1 MMQKSDIRFAIDT
14 GGTFTDIVVFDE
26 RAGTFSMDKA
36 LTTPHNTLE
45 GVMAAITK
53 GKIDLREVQR
63 FFVHGST
70 TALNALLERKGVR
83 TAYLATKGFRDV
95 PEIMRFNRP
104 EMYNPKYHKPPQIV
118 PRNLRFEV
126 TERINSRGEVLV
138 PLDEA
143 ELRGIARTL
152 KKQKVAALAICFLHS
167 FKNSIH
173 ERRAREIA
181 LEEFPELSIALSS
194 LVAAEHREFE
204 RGMTTILNAY
214 LAPVVERWIGDLQRE
229 LQTRGFAGEIVLTKS
244 DGGGLTADS
253 AKTSAINMLL
263 SGPAGGVI
271 GGAYMAK
278 LLEQPNL
285 ITMDV
290 GGTSFDI
297 ALIKKGEAAVQRETK
312 VSGYPI
318 LISNLDI
325 RTIGAGG
332 GSLARIDSA
341 GALQVGPQSAGAVPG
356 PMCYGRG
363 GVQPTVTDAL
373 LINGFIDPTNFLG
386 GTISLDLDA
395 ATSGITEQIS
405 RPLGLDMYRA
415 SSGILRIVMSNMAEA
430 IKDIAAES
438 GDDPRDFAMLCFGGG
453 GPLFGAYLMDELS
466 LPAAIVPLLPAAFSA
481 WGMLMID
488 LRHDVAQT
496 IAQPLSRVKFADL
509 EHQFTALEE
518 QGRKLLR
525 REGVPEERWQLARS
539 ADMRYVGQEHSVSVP
554 IPGQLPMVD
563 GVIPLFGA
571 FEDVY
576 EAVYGYRLSTP
587 AEVVTLRV
595 KAVGKIPAPKLRPIA
610 HGNGDPRKGLT
621 GTRLVHD
628 FLEVGAQEFRVFDRS
643 RLLAEDRVEG
653 PALIV
658 EPTTTTVVRQHHAC
672 TVDRV
677 GSLLITRR

>member
-1 MMQKSDIRFAIDT
+1 MQNSDIRFAIDT

-53 GKIDLREVQR
+53 AKIDLRDVQR

-126 TERINSRGEVLV
+126 TERINSRGEVLM
-138 PLDEA
+138 PLDES
-143 ELRGIARTL
+143 ELRGIAKSL
-152 KKQKVAALAICFLHS
+152 KRENVAALAICFLHS
-167 FKNSIH
+167 FKNSAH
-173 ERRAREIA
+173 ERRAREII
-181 LEEFPELSIALSS
+181 LEEFEEVSIALSS
-194 LVAAEHREFE
+194 LVATEHREFE

-214 LAPVVERWIGDLQRE
+214 LAPVVERWIGDLQEE
-229 LQTRGFAGEIVLTKS
+229 LKKRGFAGEIVLTKS

-253 AKTSAINMLL
+253 AKNSAINMLL

-271 GGAYMAK
+271 GGAYMAS
-278 LLEQPNL
+278 LIGQPNL

-297 ALIKKGEAAVQRETK
+297 AMIKEGEAAVQRETK

-332 GSLARIDSA
+332 GSLARIDPA

-363 GVQPTVTDAL
+363 GAQPTVTDAL
-373 LINGFIDPTNFLG
+373 LANGFIDPKNFLG
-386 GTISLDLDA
+386 GTISLDLNA
-395 ATSGITEQIS
+395 ATKGIAEQIGQ
-405 RPLGLDMYRA
+405 PLRLDLPRA

-453 GPLFGAYLMDELS
+453 GPIFGAYLMDELS
-466 LPAAIVPLLPAAFSA
+466 LPAAVIPVLPAAFSA

-496 IAQPLSRVKFADL
+496 IARPLSRLSLAELERQFIAL
-509 EHQFTALEE
+509 EHQGKA
-518 QGRKLLR
+518 LLR
-525 REGVPEERWQLARS
+525 REGVPEERWQFARTT
-539 ADMRYVGQEHSVSVP
+539 DMRYLGQEHSVSVP
-554 IPGQLPMVD
+554 IPAKLAGLDSV
-563 GVIPLFGA
+563 A
-571 FEDVY
+571 SVY
-576 EAVYGYRLSTP
+576 EAFEKVYESVYGYRLGTP
-587 AEVVTLRV
+587 ADVVTLRV
-595 KAVGKIPAPKLRPIA
+595 KSVGKIPAPSLRPIRS
-610 HGNGDPRKGLT
+610 GNGDPSKALV

-628 FLEVGAQEFRVFDRS
+628 FLEVEPQEFRVFDRV
-643 RLLAEDRVEG
+643 RLLADDRVNG

-658 EPTTTTVVRQHHAC
+658 EPTTTTVVRRHHTC
-672 TVDRV
+672 IVDRV
-677 GSLLITRR
+677 GSLLVTRR

>member
-45 GVMAAITK
+45 GVVAAIAK
-53 GKIDLREVQR
+53 AGVNLREVQR

-83 TAYLATKGFRDV
+83 TAYLGTKGFRDV

-126 TERINSRGEVLV
+126 TERINSRGEVLQ

-152 KKQKVAALAICFLHS
+152 RTENVAALAICFLHS

-173 ERRAREIA
+173 ERRAREVIR
-181 LEEFPELSIALSS
+181 EEFPEVSIALSS
-194 LVAAEHREFE
+194 LVAGEHREFE
-204 RGMTTILNAY
+204 RGMTTILNAF

-229 LQTRGFAGEIVLTKS
+229 LKARGFAGEIVLTKS

-253 AKTSAINMLL
+253 AKSSAINMLL

-271 GGAYMAK
+271 GGTYMSA
-278 LLEQPNL
+278 LLERPNL

-297 ALIKKGEAAVQRETK
+297 ALIKKGEAAVQRETE

-332 GSLARIDSA
+332 GSLARIDRA
-341 GALQVGPQSAGAVPG
+341 GALQVGPESAGAVPG

-373 LINGFIDPTNFLG
+373 LINGFIDPKNFLG
-386 GTISLDLDA
+386 GTISVDLDA
-395 ATSGITEQIS
+395 ATKGITEQICA
-405 RPLGLDMYRA
+405 PLGLELHRA
-415 SSGILRIVMSNMAEA
+415 SSGVLRIVMSNMAEA

-466 LPAAIVPLLPAAFSA
+466 LPAAIVPILPAAFSA

-496 IAQPLSRVKFADL
+496 IAQPLSRVSLADL
-509 EHQFTALEE
+509 ERHFLRLED
-518 QGRKLLR
+518 QGKTLLG
-525 REGVPEERWQLARS
+525 REGVPEERWQLVRT
-539 ADMRYVGQEHSVSVP
+539 ADMRYLGQEHSVSVP
-554 IPGQLPMVD
+554 IPVQLAGLD
-563 GVIPLFGA
+563 SAALFEA
-571 FEDVY
+571 FEGVY
-576 EAVYGYRLSTP
+576 EAVYGYRLGTP
-587 AEVVTLRV
+587 ADVVTLRV
-595 KAVGKIPAPKLRPIA
+595 KAIGKIPAPGLRSIA
-610 HGNGDPRKGLT
+610 AGSGDPSQALL

-628 FLEVGAQEFRVFDRS
+628 FLDVEAQEFRVFDRS
-643 RLLAEDRVEG
+643 RLLGADRVDG
-653 PALIV
+653 PALII
-658 EPTTTTVVRQHHAC
+658 EPTTTTVVREHHTC

-677 GSLLITRR
+677 GSLVVTRR

>member
-1 MMQKSDIRFAIDT
+1 MQNSDIRFAIDT

-53 GKIDLREVQR
+53 AKIDLRDVQR

-118 PRNLRFEV
+118 PRHLRFEV
-126 TERINSRGEVLV
+126 TERINSRGEVLM
-138 PLDEA
+138 PLDES
-143 ELRGIARTL
+143 ELRGIAKSL
-152 KKQKVAALAICFLHS
+152 KRENVAALAICFLHS
-167 FKNSIH
+167 FKNSAH
-173 ERRAREIA
+173 ERRAREII
-181 LEEFPELSIALSS
+181 LEEFPEVSIALSS
-194 LVAAEHREFE
+194 LVATEHREFE

-214 LAPVVERWIGDLQRE
+214 LAPVVERWIGDLQQE
-229 LQTRGFAGEIVLTKS
+229 LRKRGFAGEIVLTKS

-253 AKTSAINMLL
+253 AKNSAINMLL

-271 GGAYMAK
+271 GGAYMAS
-278 LLEQPNL
+278 LIGQPNL

-297 ALIKKGEAAVQRETK
+297 AMIKKGEAAVQRETK

-356 PMCYGRG
+356 PICYGRG
-363 GVQPTVTDAL
+363 GAQPTVTDAL
-373 LINGFIDPTNFLG
+373 LTNGFIDPKNFLG
-386 GTISLDLDA
+386 GTISLDLKA
-395 ATSGITEQIS
+395 ATKGIAEQIGQ
-405 RPLGLDMYRA
+405 PLRLEVPRA

-453 GPLFGAYLMDELS
+453 GPIFGAYLMDELS
-466 LPAAIVPLLPAAFSA
+466 LPAAIIPVLPAAFSA

-496 IAQPLSRVKFADL
+496 IARPLSRLSLAELERQFVAL
-509 EHQFTALEE
+509 EHQGEA
-518 QGRKLLR
+518 LLR
-525 REGVPEERWQLARS
+525 REGVPQERWQFARTT
-539 ADMRYVGQEHSVSVP
+539 DMRYLGQEHSVSVP
-554 IPGQLPMVD
+554 IPAKFAGLDSVTS
-563 GVIPLFGA
+563 
-571 FEDVY
+571 VY
-576 EAVYGYRLSTP
+576 EAFEKVYESVYGYRLGTP
-587 AEVVTLRV
+587 ADVVTLRV
-595 KAVGKIPAPKLRPIA
+595 KSVGKIPAPSLRPIRS
-610 HGNGDPRKGLT
+610 GNGDPGRALVE
-621 GTRLVHD
+621 TRLVHD
-628 FLEVGAQEFRVFDRS
+628 FLEVETQEFRVFDRV
-643 RLLAEDRVEG
+643 RLLADDRVNG

-658 EPTTTTVVRQHHAC
+658 EPTTTTVVRRHHTC
-672 TVDRV
+672 IVDRV
-677 GSLLITRR
+677 GSLLVTRR

>member
-1 MMQKSDIRFAIDT
+1 MQKPDIRFAIDT

-26 RAGTFSMDKA
+26 SAGTFSMDKA

-45 GVMAAITK
+45 GVMGAIAK
-53 GKIDLREVQR
+53 AKIDLRDVQR

-83 TAYLATKGFRDV
+83 TAYLGTKGFRDV

-126 TERINSRGEVLV
+126 TERMNSRGEVLV
-138 PLDEA
+138 PLDEG
-143 ELRGIARTL
+143 ELRGIARIL
-152 KKQKVAALAICFLHS
+152 KRENVAALAICFLHS
-167 FKNSIH
+167 FKNSAH
-173 ERRAREIA
+173 ERRAREVI

-194 LVAAEHREFE
+194 LVASEHREFE

-229 LQTRGFAGEIVLTKS
+229 LKTRQFAGEIVLTKS

-253 AKTSAINMLL
+253 AKSSAINMLL

-278 LLEQPNL
+278 LIGQPNL

-297 ALIKKGEAAVQRETK
+297 AMIKRGEAAVQRETK

-363 GVQPTVTDAL
+363 GAQPTVTDAL
-373 LINGFIDPTNFLG
+373 LANGFIDPSNFLG
-386 GTISLDLDA
+386 GTISLAPSA
-395 ATSGITEQIS
+395 AIKGITEQIAQ
-405 RPLGLDMYRA
+405 PLGLDLHRA

-466 LPAAIVPLLPAAFSA
+466 LPAAIIPILPAAFSA

-496 IAQPLSRVKFADL
+496 IAQPLSRLSPAEL
-509 EHQFTALEE
+509 ERQFVALED
-518 QGRKLLR
+518 QGKALLR
-525 REGVPEERWQLARS
+525 REGVPEERWQFVRT
-539 ADMRYVGQEHSVSVP
+539 ADMRYLGQEHSVSVP
-554 IPGQLPMVD
+554 IPAQLTQLEGMTST
-563 GVIPLFGA
+563 FEA
-571 FEDVY
+571 FEKVY
-576 EAVYGYRLSTP
+576 EAVYGYRLGTP
-587 AEVVTLRV
+587 VDVVTLRV
-595 KAVGKIPAPKLRPIA
+595 KSVGEIPAPGLRPIA
-610 HGNGDPRKGLT
+610 SGNGDPSKALM
-621 GTRLVHD
+621 GTRTVYD
-628 FLEVGAQEFRVFDRS
+628 FLEVGSQEFRVFDRA
-643 RLLAEDRVEG
+643 RLQADDLVKG

-658 EPTTTTVVRQHHAC
+658 EPTTTTVVRQHHKC

-677 GSLLITRR
+677 GSLLVTRR

>member
-1 MMQKSDIRFAIDT
+1 MVQKSDIRFAIDT

-26 RAGTFSMDKA
+26 TAGTFSMDKA

-45 GVMAAITK
+45 GVLDAIK
-53 GKIDLREVQR
+53 KAEIDLRAVQR

-118 PRNLRFEV
+118 PRHLRFEV
-126 TERINSRGEVLV
+126 TERINSRGEVLL
-138 PLDEA
+138 PLDEV

-152 KKQKVAALAICFLHS
+152 RKENVAALAICFLHS
-167 FKNSIH
+167 FKNSAH
-173 ERRAREIA
+173 ERRAREVI
-181 LEEFPELSIALSS
+181 LEELPEMSIALSS

-229 LQTRGFAGEIVLTKS
+229 LQTREFAGEIVLTKS
-244 DGGGLTADS
+244 DGGGLTAEA
-253 AKTSAINMLL
+253 AKSSAINMLL

-271 GGAYMAK
+271 GGAYMAR
-278 LLEQPNL
+278 LLGQPNL

-332 GSLARIDSA
+332 GSLARIDRG

-356 PMCYGRG
+356 PMCYARG
-363 GVQPTVTDAL
+363 GAQPTVTDAL
-373 LINGFIDPTNFLG
+373 LINGFIDPSNFLG
-386 GTISLDLDA
+386 GTISLDPQA
-395 ATSGITEQIS
+395 AVTGITEQIG
-405 RPLGLDMYRA
+405 RPLGLDLQRA

-453 GPLFGAYLMDELS
+453 GPLFGAYLMDELN
-466 LPAAIVPLLPAAFSA
+466 LPTAVVPLLPAAFSA

-496 IAQPLSRVKFADL
+496 IAQPLSRVTLADL
-509 EHQFTALEE
+509 EQRFVALEN
-518 QGRKLLR
+518 QGRELLR
-525 REGVPEERWQLARS
+525 RERVPEERWQLVRS
-539 ADMRYVGQEHSVSVP
+539 ADMRYLGQEHAVSVRIPAP
-554 IPGQLPMVD
+554 ITDLTMTS
-563 GVIPLFGA
+563 LFEA
-571 FEDVY
+571 FESVY
-576 EAVYGYRLSTP
+576 EAVYGYRLGT
-587 AEVVTLRV
+587 AADFVTLRV
-595 KAVGKIPAPKLRPIA
+595 KSVGQIPAPELRPLA
-610 HGNGDPRKGLT
+610 TGSGDPVRALT
-621 GTRLVHD
+621 GRRVVHD
-628 FLEVGAQEFRVFDRS
+628 FLDIEPREFRVFERS
-643 RLLAEDRVEG
+643 RLLAADRVDG

-658 EPTTTTVVRQHHAC
+658 EPTTTTVVRRHHSC

>member
-1 MMQKSDIRFAIDT
+1 
-14 GGTFTDIVVFDE
+14 
-26 RAGTFSMDKA
+26 
-36 LTTPHNTLE
+36 
-45 GVMAAITK
+45 
-53 GKIDLREVQR
+53 
-63 FFVHGST
+63 
-70 TALNALLERKGVR
+70 VR
-83 TAYLATKGFRDV
+83 TAYLGTKGFRDV

-138 PLDEA
+138 ALDEA
-143 ELRGIARTL
+143 ELQGIARIL
-152 KKQKVAALAICFLHS
+152 KRENVAALAICFLHS
-167 FKNSIH
+167 FKNSTH
-173 ERRAREIA
+173 ERRAREVI
-181 LEEFPELSIALSS
+181 LEEFPGLSIALSS
-194 LVAAEHREFE
+194 LVASEHREFE
-204 RGMTTILNAY
+204 RGMTTILSAY

-229 LQTRGFAGEIVLTKS
+229 LKTRRFAGEIVLTKS

-253 AKTSAINMLL
+253 AKSSAINMLL

-271 GGAYMAK
+271 GGAYMAT
-278 LLEQPNL
+278 LIGQPNL

-297 ALIKKGEAAVQRETK
+297 AMIKKGEAAVQRETK
-312 VSGYPI
+312 VSGYPV

-332 GSLARIDSA
+332 GSLARIDRA

-363 GVQPTVTDAL
+363 GAQPTVTDAL
-373 LINGFIDPTNFLG
+373 LTSGFIDPRNFLG
-386 GTISLDLDA
+386 GTISLDLNA
-395 ATSGITEQIS
+395 ATKGISEQIGQ
-405 RPLGLDMYRA
+405 PLGLDLHRA

-466 LPAAIVPLLPAAFSA
+466 LPAAIIPILPAAFSA

-496 IAQPLSRVKFADL
+496 IAQPLSRLSLAEL
-509 EHQFTALEE
+509 ERLFVALEE
-518 QGRKLLR
+518 QGKALLR
-525 REGVPEERWQLARS
+525 REGVPEERWQFVRT
-539 ADMRYVGQEHSVSVP
+539 ADMRYLGQEHSVSVP
-554 IPGQLPMVD
+554 IPAKLAGLDDVTSMFQ
-563 GVIPLFGA
+563 A
-571 FEDVY
+571 FEEVY
-576 EAVYGYRLSTP
+576 EAVYGYRLGNP
-587 AEVVTLRV
+587 ADVVTLRV
-595 KAVGKIPAPKLRPIA
+595 KSVGKIPAPSLRPIA
-610 HGNGDPRKGLT
+610 SGNGDASKALI
-621 GTRLVHD
+621 GTRPVHD
-628 FLEVGAQEFRVFDRS
+628 FLEVESQEFRVFDRA
-643 RLLAEDRVEG
+643 RLLADDRING

-658 EPTTTTVVRQHHAC
+658 ESTTTTVVRQHHTC

-677 GSLLITRR
+677 GSLLVTRR